1 MIVVCIKIY
10 NFKLIKSIL
19 FSPYDVANFLDF
31 TQIKKSKNSISDQ
44 I

>member
-1 MIVVCIKIY
+1 MIVVYIKIY
-10 NFKLIKSIL
+10 NVKLIKSIL
-19 FSPYDVANFLDF
+19 FSSCGVADFLDF